1 MIRSNLEREGFTSLH
16 SHIIVHHQ
24 RKSAQDLKA
33 GNDAEEILIEKMDTP
48 NLPVG
53 HPVVGVSFD

>member
-1 MIRSNLEREGFTSLH
+1 LH
-16 SHIIVHHQ
+16 SHIIVYHQ

-33 GNDAEEILIEKMDTP
+33 GNDAEEISIDKMDPP

-53 HPVVGVSFD
+53 QPVVGVFS